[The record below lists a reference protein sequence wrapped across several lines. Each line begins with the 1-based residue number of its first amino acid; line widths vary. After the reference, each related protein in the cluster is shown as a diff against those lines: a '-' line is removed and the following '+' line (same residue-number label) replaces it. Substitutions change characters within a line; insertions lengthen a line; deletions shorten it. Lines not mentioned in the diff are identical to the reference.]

1 MLKTRTSLLALHTTK
16 KVPLWDYAK
25 SVTGALVSRSFQLLF
40 SVVPR
45 IE

>member
-1 MLKTRTSLLALHTTK
+1 MLKTRTNLLALHTMR

-25 SVTGALVSRSFQLLF
+25 SVTGALVSRSFQSSF